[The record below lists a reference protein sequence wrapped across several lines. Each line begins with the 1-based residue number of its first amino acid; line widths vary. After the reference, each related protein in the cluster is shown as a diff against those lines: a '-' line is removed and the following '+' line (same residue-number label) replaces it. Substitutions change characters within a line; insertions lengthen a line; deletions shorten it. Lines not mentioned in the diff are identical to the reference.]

1 MRDLLFKLLD
11 EIEPNEV
18 LNVKT
23 KSGYGTVF
31 LANKASILPLAIDM
45 RRTQSPSSRIAEQLN
60 MAYGEVLADL
70 SSSPQH
76 QYEEEYAENHKVI
89 FNNIEYVIQEELLD
103 IEYKDDYFAVTIGCP
118 SGIKTSYYKYDS
130 IVAIERIRETSCDY
144 IVQYNKLNYQYKKN
158 KFN

>member
-18 LNVKT
+18 LNVRVK
-23 KSGYGTVF
+23 GEYGTVF

-60 MAYGEVLADL
+60 MAYSEFAADI

-76 QYEEEYAENHKVI
+76 QYEEEYTDNHKVV
-89 FNNIEYVIQEELLD
+89 FNNVEYIILRNSLNIVPVLYGLYNLQIVHTHKYIGE
-103 IEYKDDYFAVTIGCP
+103 IIIAPVT
-118 SGIKTSYYKYDS
+118 
-130 IVAIERIRETSCDY
+130 
-144 IVQYNKLNYQYKKN
+144 
-158 KFN
+158 